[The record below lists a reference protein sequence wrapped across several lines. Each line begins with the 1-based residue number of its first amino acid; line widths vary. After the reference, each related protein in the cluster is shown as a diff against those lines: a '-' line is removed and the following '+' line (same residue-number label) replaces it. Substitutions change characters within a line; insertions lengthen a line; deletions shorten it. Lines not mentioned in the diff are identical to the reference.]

1 MHAQLLDYLMDNLDA
16 AGRLR
21 VETRL
26 QVDPEARR
34 QLEALQRALEPLAA
48 DAELV
53 PPPALAARTVA
64 RVASHICTEL
74 PRAPTIARPDGLA
87 RPWWRRA
94 DVLVAASLLLTF
106 LGLGVPALLKLRTQD
121 SAAAI
126 ADCSNNLL
134 EFYVGLKAYEDV
146 HGKLPVISEKT
157 PRDVAGMV
165 VPVLKEA
172 KVLPATFSV
181 RCPGHGPFQACS
193 TTLAELQAL
202 PAAQFAREAPK
213 LLVSY
218 AYSLGYRDEQGTWHA
233 VSRLGEQADANVPL
247 LADTPPAGAAPGN
260 SPNHASRGQNVLYLD
275 GHVRFLTLR
284 TLGGD
289 DLFLNRANR
298 VAAGLDANDAVL
310 GYSEARP

>member
-1 MHAQLLDYLMDNLDA
+1 MHALLLDYLMDNLDPA
-16 AGRLR
+16 ARR
-21 VETRL
+21 EVEVRL
-26 QVDPEARR
+26 QVDAEARR
-34 QLEALQRALEPLAA
+34 QLEALRQALEPLAA

-53 PPPALAARTVA
+53 PPHNLAARAVA
-64 RVASHICTEL
+64 RVATHICTEL
-74 PRAPTIARPDGLA
+74 PRAPTIARPDSSA
-87 RPWWRRA
+87 RAWWRRA

-106 LGLGVPALLKLRTQD
+106 VGIGVPALFKLRTQE

-134 EFYVGLKAYEDV
+134 QFYVGLRGYEDV

-165 VPVLKEA
+165 VPVLNEA
-172 KVLPATFSV
+172 NVLPATFSV
-181 RCPGHGPFQACS
+181 RCPGQGPFQACS
-193 TTLAELQAL
+193 LTVADLHAL
-202 PAAQFAREAPK
+202 PAAKFAHEAPK

-233 VSRLGEQADANVPL
+233 IARAGEHGDANVPL

-260 SPNHASRGQNVLYLD
+260 SPNHSNRGQNVLYLD